1 MVQIIYYRNKC
12 IGCNACVEVADNRWR
27 ISQRDGKCV
36 LIDGVEKKGIYI
48 ARVNVSELP
57 SGLQAAASCPIKC
70 IQVRAVIK

>member
-12 IGCNACVEVADNRWR
+12 IGCNACVEVADSRWR

-48 ARVNVSELP
+48 AHVGNSELP
-57 SGLQAAASCPIKC
+57 DGLRAAASCPLKC
-70 IQVRAVIK
+70 IQIRATLK